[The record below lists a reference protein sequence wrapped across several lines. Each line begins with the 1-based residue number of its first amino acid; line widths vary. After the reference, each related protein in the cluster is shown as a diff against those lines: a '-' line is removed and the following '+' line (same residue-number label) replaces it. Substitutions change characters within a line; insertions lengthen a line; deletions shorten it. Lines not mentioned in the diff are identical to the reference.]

1 MKFKVVL
8 NIMGKLL
15 IVLAGFLLLP
25 LIVTWYYQEADYLA
39 FILPSILALGV
50 GLGLSVYTKG
60 HDEISNREGFA
71 IVAMIWVLFSAFGG
85 LPYMISS
92 PSLSFTDSFFETMSG
107 FTTTGSSVIQ
117 NIQSHTKGLLLWR
130 SITQWIGGMGIIV
143 LSLAILPILGIG
155 GMQLFK
161 AEVPGP
167 TSDKLTPK
175 VKDTAKI
182 LWEAYTF
189 LTFVQATML
198 FFAGMSPYDAI
209 CHSLTTLSS
218 GGFSPN
224 NASVAQ
230 YESSSIHFIISLFM
244 IFAGVNFANH
254 YQFSR
259 RNFSALFND
268 VELKTYLG
276 VIFGVCALL
285 SLNLMLTGQYTDLF
299 ICFRDVVFTTASMVT
314 TTGFA
319 TADFESWPLFSQFL
333 IFCLMFTGG
342 CAGSTGGG
350 VKIVRLIIF
359 LKFAYQQ
366 VYQLIHPKAILQ
378 LKMNQRVVKTPVIL
392 GVMGFLV
399 LYVFSFFTGT
409 LIMSATGLDFT
420 SAVTATA
427 SCLGNIGPGLGL
439 VGPTDNF
446 SQISDFGKWV
456 LSFLMLLGRL
466 ELFTVVILFTPAFW
480 RD

>member
-8 NIMGKLL
+8 NILGKLL

-25 LIVTWYYQEADYLA
+25 LIVTWYYQENDLLA
-39 FILPSILALGV
+39 FVGPSVLSLLV
-50 GLGLSVYTKG
+50 GLVLSKYTKG
-60 HDEISNREGFA
+60 NDEISNREGFA
-71 IVAMIWVLFSAFGG
+71 IVSMIWILFSVFGG

-107 FTTTGSSVIQ
+107 FTTTGSSVMQ
-117 NIQSHTKGLLLWR
+117 NIQGHTKGILLWR

-175 VKDTAKI
+175 IKDTAKI
-182 LWEAYTF
+182 LWEAYIF
-189 LTFVQATML
+189 LTFLQATLL

-224 NASVAQ
+224 NTSIAH
-230 YESSSIHFIISLFM
+230 YETSAIHFIISLFM

-259 RNFSALFND
+259 RNFSALFKD
-268 VELKTYLG
+268 VELKAYLG
-276 VIFGVCALL
+276 VMLVVGILL
-285 SLNLMLTGQYTDLF
+285 CLNLMLTGQYSDIFL
-299 ICFRDVVFTTASMVT
+299 CFRDVLFTTTSMVT

-319 TADFESWPLFSQFL
+319 TADFETWPLFSQFL

-350 VKIVRLIIF
+350 IKIVRLIIF

-378 LKMNQRVVKTPVIL
+378 LKLNQRMVKTPVIL
-392 GVMGFLV
+392 GIMGFLV
-399 LYVFSFFTGT
+399 LYVFSFFLGT

-420 SAVTATA
+420 TAVTATA
-427 SCLGNIGPGLGL
+427 SCLGNIGPGLAM

-446 SQISDFGKWV
+446 SQITDFGKWV
-456 LSFLMLLGRL
+456 LAFLML
-466 ELFTVVILFTPAFW
+466 
-480 RD
+480 